1 MELSSAPFL
10 ARLTLALQADDWQ
23 GFEQSIEGTAVD
35 ELTRTTRFAA
45 ATCLHLANGSSRP
58 WLERLLQASLFNA
71 ASLRQSNLLCV
82 ALESG
87 AYDCVGLL
95 WKHGVR
101 IEHPDRWNSLMV
113 QALAHDTLAM
123 GLADWP
129 AEARPGEAL
138 VAQAAAFRL
147 LNTAFDPTKLQAI
160 GALRQKEWKG
170 FAFEICLTLLRSP
183 SLALKSF
190 SLLQPGMTWALDQ
203 GWVTPGVL
211 EAALKALP
219 EPNSDFESQQREDA
233 IALNKA
239 LLTLHRQRNLDRTLE
254 PAEGTQGRGRQ
265 RL

>member
-10 ARLTLALQADDWQ
+10 ARLTLALQADDWV
-23 GFEQSIEGTAVD
+23 GFEQSIDGTAVD
-35 ELTRTTRFAA
+35 ELARTTRFAA

-58 WLERLLQASLFNA
+58 WLERLLNASLLNA

-101 IEHPDRWNSLMV
+101 IEHQDRWNSLLV
-113 QALAHDTLAM
+113 QALAHDSLAL
-123 GLADWP
+123 GVADWP

-147 LNTAFDPTKLQAI
+147 LNPTFDQAKLEAI
-160 GALRQKEWKG
+160 GALKQKEWKG
-170 FAFEICLTLLRSP
+170 FAFEISLTLLRSP
-183 SLALKSF
+183 SLALKHF
-190 SLLQPGMTWALDQ
+190 SQLQAGMAWAMAQ
-203 GWVTPGVL
+203 GWVTPSVL
-211 EAALKALP
+211 HAALKALP
-219 EPNSDFESQQREDA
+219 EPNSAFESQQREDA
-233 IALNKA
+233 LALKKA
-239 LLTLHRQRNLDRTLE
+239 LLTLHHQQGLE
-254 PAEGTQGRGRQ
+254 QVLAPAEETQGRGRQ